1 MLIKVFGEW
10 INADRITRLI
20 GANVISATR
29 IVFDE
34 REHCIGVIIKEKSPD
49 EVAKEINSK
58 LTAIK

>member
-10 INADRITRLI
+10 INPDRIIHLT
-20 GANVISATR
+20 GANSLSATR
-29 IVFDE
+29 ILFDE
-34 REHCIGVIIKEKSPD
+34 REHRIGVIIKEKSPD